1 MKKSLI
7 SCMLFNIT
15 VFKHL
20 TTNLYK
26 MSFILWLILCLSL
39 SESMSSNPLCDQSVV
54 IDSSL
59 VYDNRMYLFTGWTV
73 TVIDMSS
80 NETTSENIT
89 KSFTFENSR
98 ISDER
103 IFRPPVDVVY
113 YKMSN
118 QYNKITIMMIANV
131 RQV

>member
-1 MKKSLI
+1 
-7 SCMLFNIT
+7 
-15 VFKHL
+15 
-20 TTNLYK
+20 
-26 MSFILWLILCLSL
+26 MSFVLWLILCLSL

-89 KSFTFENSR
+89 KSFNFENPK
-98 ISDER
+98 ISKGR

-113 YKMSN
+113 YKMSKPMSN
-118 QYNKITIMMIANV
+118 QQSYITIVMIANV
-131 RQV
+131 CDT